1 MVLRYRYWEY
11 AAAYKICEY
20 HLRSRAFILM
30 HHDSH
35 YTPSCMTFG
44 LNLLC
49 QGALGNLTIKTNDA
63 VVVMTWSDFMASIV
77 VPSNRSRIKRSSV
90 FRETFCPL
98 KVSSCYFTLPYIRQ
112 SINVRTRKSSTPSN
126 ILLSVIP

>member
-49 QGALGNLTIKTNDA
+49 YGALGNLTIKTNDA
-63 VVVMTWSDFMASIV
+63 AVVMTRMDFIASIAA
-77 VPSNRSRIKRSSV
+77 PSNRSM
-90 FRETFCPL
+90 FMNE
-98 KVSSCYFTLPYIRQ
+98 KV
-112 SINVRTRKSSTPSN
+112 
-126 ILLSVIP
+126 LLQIIQICGDIFEKFVPQ

>member
-49 QGALGNLTIKTNDA
+49 HGALGNLTIKTNDA
-63 VVVMTWSDFMASIV
+63 VVHSHDLVGLYGKYSSA
-77 VPSNRSRIKRSSV
+77 IKPFKNKEV
-90 FRETFCPL
+90 QFVEKKPFVL
-98 KVSSCYFTLPYIRQ
+98 
-112 SINVRTRKSSTPSN
+112 
-126 ILLSVIP
+126 

>member
-1 MVLRYRYWEY
+1 MVLRYRFWEY

-49 QGALGNLTIKTNDA
+49 HHGALGNLTIKTNDA
-63 VVVMTWSDFMASIV
+63 VVVMTWLDFMES
-77 VPSNRSRIKRSSV
+77 RSAIKPCKNKEV
-90 FRETFCPL
+90 QFLEKPFCPS
-98 KVSSCYFTLPYIRQ
+98 KV
-112 SINVRTRKSSTPSN
+112 
-126 ILLSVIP
+126 

>member
-49 QGALGNLTIKTNDA
+49 HGALGNLTIKTNDA
-63 VVVMTWSDFMASIV
+63 VVVMTRLDFMASIV
-77 VPSNRSRIKRSSV
+77 VPSNHSRIKRSS
-90 FRETFCPL
+90 FQR
-98 KVSSCYFTLPYIRQ
+98 
-112 SINVRTRKSSTPSN
+112 N
-126 ILLSVIP
+126 LLSFEGLMLLYFALHTPVH